1 MSENKKLIGTPHFTA
16 SDPDGKPI
24 FLDSDVAD
32 QNYDFPV
39 YSGGKNCIIPGSLFG
54 ATPYDVTFQGGFGGR
69 PGISTVKYVNPDG
82 QYDIDIRNIDLNVSM
97 NVGIT
102 SLIREQ
108 VLTDFEIDQSVGGK
122 ILTARF
128 QDKKIVDLQRH
139 LIVCRQIV
147 KFGSFISRLIGD
159 VLSTSCVSVY
169 GQYYH
174 LKEGAPNRIGSDTL
188 AYGPSPVIYIGGD
201 ADGNTGGKND
211 NGPEYKKLTQE
222 YVFYNST
229 WIANDP
235 KLAPLLGDGL
245 KQLLKT
251 DPNPK
256 LKFLTSSGNALDII
270 TSLAGACK
278 WFLYANEKGQLDA
291 LNELPR
297 IKKEAASRLGKNC
310 SVRSIKEKVSITNTV
325 DKGGWATW
333 KHDDNYLREFNA
345 NFISVDL
352 LGLPI
357 PVCDPDEPHEE
368 KDHAQ
373 PKVKSN
379 AGNGDGS
386 DEAKE
391 VLVNS
396 NFVSMYHKDMSDL
409 YITQLKRFL
418 KISILDTLWE
428 NWEGMTSYIHLKRL
442 RENSVNGDIKVFS
455 SQAVKND
462 LGKNLRMECLQQG
475 TLPVKGGDKERIEEN
490 QAVNKLFPCIL
501 PAILDFPDALVE
513 DQFNKTLMNDGAN
526 KNQEIKPPRG
536 GGRQILVLDAGH
548 DLSCASLKNGKAQP
562 MPVGES
568 PLEGKVQGGKWAG
581 GAAADRA
588 ELLSTLGLTVG
599 RWWVLSDGRGN
610 GGGGAALMTERQ
622 HSYRT
627 YHPPHGQI
635 IWYDKRLSVRNT
647 VFSGIYERIY
657 GDRLKEWE
665 LQGGIRKKGTVK
677 EEEARE
683 KAIAEGKEYE
693 DKFDEVFDLSVSQF
707 LHLAYKMRYNNI
719 TGDRGGVSDQ
729 QEEENAFKGGNGMDN
744 DEIEKANE
752 TARERCARG
761 EPMGIVVWDSYM
773 KEPELPLQNEWMASI
788 GGGVESKVDKV
799 GSDIVRWSMQ
809 QATLGVI
816 MNPMKLLKNVV
827 KDKKTGDT
835 VEDLKKGDSLDQS
848 LDNIVLHQDLEA
860 IGKTRRKKI
869 KFEALRARHESRQDW
884 KLPDCNSQAFK
895 FQFQHQKLDGQ
906 ILWRTLDCY
915 GNIEPWR
922 SAKEGINYQNIQNHL
937 QRAVRDM
944 IDQELDPE
952 SNYTV
957 TTCGQSAPDLPTV
970 EQGLQ
975 SFTVSIAQDG
985 SVMTTFQLS
994 REAIRSAGAY
1004 NSAYFQSHDYNI
1016 NASPQ
1021 DYSMLMPPGGY
1032 DTADST
1038 SFDINQQNLQAPV
1051 RLHNGQF
1058 LL

>member
-1 MSENKKLIGTPHFTA
+1 MSEGKQIIGTPFFTA
-16 SDPDGKPI
+16 SDADGNAIQIDPN
-24 FLDSDVAD
+24 VAD
-32 QNYDFPV
+32 YNFPV
-39 YSGGKNCIIPGSLFG
+39 YTGGKNCIIPGSLFG

-69 PGISTVKYVNPDG
+69 PGVSTVKYVNPDG
-82 QYDIDIRNIDLNVSM
+82 QYDIDINNIDLNVSM

-102 SLIREQ
+102 SLTREQ

-128 QDKKIVDLQRH
+128 QDKKIIDLQRH

-169 GQYYH
+169 GEYYH
-174 LKEGAPNRIGSDTL
+174 LKPGAPNRIGSDTL
-188 AYGPSPVIYIGGD
+188 AYGPAPVIYIGGD

-229 WIANDP
+229 WIAKDP

-245 KQLLKT
+245 KQLLLT

-256 LKFLTSSGNALDII
+256 LKFLSTSGNALDII

-278 WFLYANEKGQLDA
+278 WFLYANEDGQLDA

-297 IKKEAASRLGKNC
+297 IKKDAAKRIGQRC

-333 KHDDNYLREFNA
+333 KHDDNFLREFKA

-352 LGLPI
+352 LGIPI
-357 PVCDPDEPHEE
+357 PVCDPNDPHDE
-368 KDHAQ
+368 KDSSQ
-373 PKVKSN
+373 PKVEPN

-386 DEAKE
+386 DEAE
-391 VLVNS
+391 QVIVNS
-396 NFVSMYHKDMSDL
+396 SFVSMYHQNMSKE
-409 YITQLKRFL
+409 YIVQLKRFL

-428 NWEGMTSYIHLKRL
+428 NWEGMTTYIHLKRV
-442 RENSVNGDIKVFS
+442 RENNVNGKIKVFA
-455 SQAVKND
+455 SQAVKHD
-462 LGKNLRMECLQQG
+462 SGKNIKMECKQQG
-475 TLPVKGGDKERIEEN
+475 TLPVKGGDKERIEKNE
-490 QAVNKLFPCIL
+490 AVNKLFPCIL
-501 PAILDFPDALVE
+501 PAILDFPDNLVE

-548 DLSCASLKNGKAQP
+548 DLKCASMKNGKSQP
-562 MPVGES
+562 MPDGDHE
-568 PLEGKVQGGKWAG
+568 LKGKVQGGKWAG

-588 ELLSTLGLTVG
+588 ELLSTLGLSVG
-599 RWWVLSDGRGN
+599 RWWVLSDGKGN

-627 YHPPHGQI
+627 YHPPHGQL

-647 VFSGIYERIY
+647 VFAGIYERIY

-665 LQGGIRKKGTVK
+665 LQGGIRRVGTLA
-677 EEEARE
+677 EEEKRKEAL
-683 KAIAEGKEYE
+683 AAGKEYK
-693 DKFDEVFDLSVSQF
+693 DTFDEVADLSVSQF
-707 LHLAYKMRYNNI
+707 LHLAYKMKYNNI
-719 TGDRGGVSDQ
+719 TGDRGGVSDT
-729 QEEENAFKGGNGMDN
+729 EEEEKAFKGGGGMEH
-744 DEIEKANE
+744 DEIEAANE
-752 TARERCARG
+752 VAAERCARG
-761 EPMGIVVWDSYM
+761 EPMGIVVWDSFQ

-799 GSDIVRWSMQ
+799 GSDVVRWSMQ
-809 QATLGVI
+809 QATLGVV
-816 MNPMKLLKNVV
+816 MNPMKILKNVV
-827 KDKKTGDT
+827 KDKNGDL

-860 IGKTRRKKI
+860 IGQVRRKKI
-869 KFEALRARHESRQDW
+869 RFEALRARHESRQDW

-922 SAKEGINYQNIQNHL
+922 SQTDGINYANIQNHL
-937 QRAVRDM
+937 ARAVRDM
-944 IDQELDPE
+944 IEQELDPE

-1004 NSAYFQSHDYNI
+1004 NSAYYQSHNYNV

-1021 DYSMLMPPGGY
+1021 DYSMLTPPGGY
-1032 DTADST
+1032 DTADSI